1 MRFVI
6 LDDERGPFQ
15 TKRLGTMKN
24 PADKEKKPV
33 ICKTIQLLHAEAPND
48 IEIIVSSKNKELDL
62 YDCLRYESSH
72 HQYEIDRFEDE
83 LVDDNMCFLYGN
95 HNFSVHTWKMF
106 SKRYAGNISVK

>member
-1 MRFVI
+1 M
-6 LDDERGPFQ
+6 
-15 TKRLGTMKN
+15 
-24 PADKEKKPV
+24 

-48 IEIIVSSKNKELDL
+48 IEIIVSSKYKELDL

-95 HNFSVHTWKMF
+95 HNFTVHTWKMF